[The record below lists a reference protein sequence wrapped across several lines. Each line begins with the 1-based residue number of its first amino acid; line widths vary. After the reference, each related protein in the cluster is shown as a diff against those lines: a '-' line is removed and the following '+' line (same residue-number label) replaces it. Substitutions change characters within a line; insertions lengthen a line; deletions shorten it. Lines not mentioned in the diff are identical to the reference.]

1 MASEAGPASRRF
13 GPYPRFAGS
22 RWLIAACWAFV
33 FVAAFFDLTIVP
45 LNLAVFYL
53 VPLSFLLMS
62 GRGRWA
68 WLARRRLQPPRQ
80 RLVPDDRPRVALEEP
95 RLRLRAPRLPHL
107 LARRRQPRRPDL
119 ERVRVGGDQV
129 DEAALEELLG
139 RGLRQPPKLAEEA
152 PGRHLRHGAPQN
164 QALEAVRVAR

>member
-62 GRGRWA
+62 GRGRKS
-68 WLARRRLQPPRQ
+68 RRRLPAPLV
-80 RLVPDDRPRVALEEP
+80 RLVHIVASD
-95 RLRLRAPRLPHL
+95 AHST
-107 LARRRQPRRPDL
+107 ARRPPQLAEAR
-119 ERVRVGGDQV
+119 EWVRKSWGTEAEAGLFDANP
-129 DEAALEELLG
+129 AALVADEVLLWT
-139 RGLRQPPKLAEEA
+139 
-152 PGRHLRHGAPQN
+152 
-164 QALEAVRVAR
+164 

>member
-13 GPYPRFAGS
+13 GPYPRFASS

-62 GRGRWA
+62 GRGRKS
-68 WLARRRLQPPRQ
+68 RRRLPAPLV
-80 RLVPDDRPRVALEEP
+80 RLVHIVASDAHSTDRRPQQLAEAREWVRKSWGTEAKAGLFDANPVAL
-95 RLRLRAPRLPHL
+95 
-107 LARRRQPRRPDL
+107 
-119 ERVRVGGDQV
+119 VGDQV
-129 DEAALEELLG
+129 L
-139 RGLRQPPKLAEEA
+139 PWT
-152 PGRHLRHGAPQN
+152 
-164 QALEAVRVAR
+164 